1 MDPIIALSKKYNLK
15 IIEDTAEAIG
25 LKYKNI
31 ECGVFGDISTYS
43 FYSNKHITTGEGGM
57 LLTDDLEL
65 ASKCREYR
73 NLCFQVDKR
82 FIHEDIG
89 WNLRMTSLQA
99 AVGVAQLER
108 LDEFLGIKES
118 LGNAYNKNLSGIS
131 AFQLPLEKT
140 EYAKN
145 GYWVYPIVLRD
156 SVPFGAKEAI
166 RILKERGVECRPFF
180 YPLHRQPVLKKMGLL
195 LEGDYPVSDNAY
207 TRGFYIPSGLATTK
221 NQIDKVSEILSEL
234 FSDY

>member
-1 MDPIIALSKKYNLK
+1 MK

-89 WNLRMTSLQA
+89 WNL
-99 AVGVAQLER
+99 
-108 LDEFLGIKES
+108 
-118 LGNAYNKNLSGIS
+118 
-131 AFQLPLEKT
+131 
-140 EYAKN
+140 
-145 GYWVYPIVLRD
+145 
-156 SVPFGAKEAI
+156 
-166 RILKERGVECRPFF
+166 
-180 YPLHRQPVLKKMGLL
+180 
-195 LEGDYPVSDNAY
+195 
-207 TRGFYIPSGLATTK
+207 
-221 NQIDKVSEILSEL
+221 
-234 FSDY
+234 